1 MNKIKLSLVAM
12 SALLLASSAFAGSS
26 VRVGSAGGQ
35 ELLIPVGARG
45 FALGGG
51 VVADAMG
58 VEATHWNPAGV
69 SRQDGTEVMFMRL
82 PYFAGI
88 DVNFFGA
95 STQVGDLGT
104 FAVAAKIVDVGDI
117 EVTTEA
123 QPEGTGVS
131 FNPTLSVVGLTFSR
145 QMTNK
150 VNFGITANYIN
161 ERIFDVSAN
170 SVSFDLGFMFE
181 PQWNGVQLGMVIK
194 NIGPSLRFGGRG
206 FDRRDQ
212 DLGPRAVRP
221 LGASAEL
228 PSYVNLGVKFSPPT
242 DNEHSLSFMGNFQS
256 NNFSRDIWIGAF
268 EYGYD
273 DKYFVRGAYNYS
285 DQADYQYGASV
296 GAGINVEISE
306 TRFTFE
312 AAWREAEFFES
323 DIMFTGKILF

>member
-1 MNKIKLSLVAM
+1 MKLSLITL
-12 SALLLASSAFAGSS
+12 SALMLATGAFAGSS

-51 VVADAMG
+51 VVADAIG

-69 SRQDGTEVMFMRL
+69 SRQEGTEVMFMHL
-82 PYFAGI
+82 PYFADI

-104 FAVAAKIVDVGDI
+104 FAASAKIVDVGAI
-117 EVTTEA
+117 EETTEL

-131 FNPTLSVVGLTFSR
+131 FNPTLSVIGLTYSR
-145 QMTNK
+145 QMTTK
-150 VNFGITANYIN
+150 VNFGLTANYIN

-170 SVSFDLGFMFE
+170 SLSFDIGFMFE
-181 PQWNGVQLGMVIK
+181 PQWQGVQVGMVIK
-194 NIGPSLRFGGRG
+194 NIGPSMKFSGRG
-206 FDRRDQ
+206 FDRTDQ
-212 DLGPRAVRP
+212 SFGPRAVQSSN
-221 LGASAEL
+221 ASAEL
-228 PSYVNLGVKFSPPT
+228 PSFVNLGFKISPPT
-242 DNEHSLSFMGNFQS
+242 DNENEITFLGNFQS
-256 NNFSRDIWIGAF
+256 NNFSRDVWVGGF

-285 DQADYQYGASV
+285 DQADYQYGFSV
-296 GAGINVEISE
+296 GGGLNVDINE

-323 DIMFTGKILF
+323 DIMFTGKVIF